1 MTENLVSRH
10 VHLRGVVRPGAERQV
25 AFLFVERVVS
35 DVDLTHGLEDS
46 ARLPAQRAVR
56 AQHRLEFIV
65 ALVDRLRSGGK
76 METSAKTGHVECQ
89 RCSGIDIQLNARVI
103 KRALT
108 YVYTVL
114 YAAGIE

>member
-1 MTENLVSRH
+1 
-10 VHLRGVVRPGAERQV
+10 
-25 AFLFVERVVS
+25 
-35 DVDLTHGLEDS
+35 
-46 ARLPAQRAVR
+46 
-56 AQHRLEFIV
+56 
-65 ALVDRLRSGGK
+65 

-114 YAAGIE
+114 YAAGIEE